1 MTDSQQHYLLII
13 NGKSAGNPALREA
26 VNDQRQAGMQ
36 ITVRATWEGGDAADI
51 AELSDAMGITH
62 VIACGGDGT
71 VSEVMNGLMR
81 LPHDRRPVL
90 GMVPLG
96 SANDFATSVGLP
108 LEPGAALASAR
119 TLRSYPIDVVR
130 VTAGA
135 KEESS
140 TSYYINMTT
149 GGFGAEIT
157 SSTPKT
163 LKRLLG
169 GGAYSLM
176 GALKAWRHR
185 SYRGTLHWDEKEE
198 SASLL
203 LLALGNGRQS
213 GGGQV
218 LGPRAKLD
226 DGRLDVL
233 LVKDFSSV
241 TELTKLISELQSFP
255 YEGRFVR
262 YFTTTQLKVT
272 TQAGDSPWP
281 LTLDGEARCY
291 DHFCAEVVPL
301 ALRVLLPED
310 CPLLTPSSKP

>member
-26 VNDQRQAGMQ
+26 VNEQRQAGML

-51 AELSDAMGITH
+51 AEQSSNMGITH

-81 LPHDRRPVL
+81 LPHDRRPAL
-90 GMVPLG
+90 GIVPLG

-108 LEPGAALASAR
+108 LEPGPALAAARALSA
-119 TLRSYPIDVVR
+119 YPIDVVR
-130 VTAGA
+130 VTAG
-135 KEESS
+135 EGGESS

-185 SYRGTLHWDEKEE
+185 SYRGTLHWGEREE
-198 SASLL
+198 STSLL

-233 LVKDFSSV
+233 LVKDFRSV

-255 YEGRFVR
+255 NNGRFVR

-301 ALRVLLPED
+301 ALRVLLPEE
-310 CPLLTPSSKP
+310 CPLLSSGNPP

>member
-13 NGKSAGNPALREA
+13 NGKSAGNPELREA
-26 VNDQRQAGMQ
+26 VDEQRKAGML

-51 AELSDAMGITH
+51 AEQSASMGITH

-81 LPHDRRPVL
+81 LAHDQRPAL
-90 GMVPLG
+90 GIVPLG

-108 LEPGAALASAR
+108 LEPGPALAVALSI
-119 TLRSYPIDVVR
+119 SSHPIDVVR
-130 VTAGA
+130 ITAGA
-135 KEESS
+135 SGEST
-140 TSYYINMTT
+140 TSYYMNMTT

-163 LKRLLG
+163 LKRMLG

-185 SYRGTLHWDEKEE
+185 SYRGTLHWDGKEQQT
-198 SASLL
+198 SLL

-218 LGPRAKLD
+218 LAPRAKLD

-233 LVKDFSSV
+233 LVKDFKSV
-241 TELTKLISELQSFP
+241 MELPKLISELQSFP
-255 YEGRFVR
+255 ADGRFVR
-262 YFTTTQLKVT
+262 YFTTSQLTVT
-272 TQAGDSPWP
+272 TQVEDPPWP

-291 DHFCAEVVPL
+291 DHYCAEVVPL
-301 ALRVLLPED
+301 ALRVLIPED
-310 CPLLTPSSKP
+310 CPLLSSSRQP

>member
-108 LEPGAALASAR
+108 LEPGAALAIAR

-213 GGGQV
+213 GGQV

-272 TQAGDSPWP
+272 TQTGDSPWP

>member
-1 MTDSQQHYLLII
+1 
-13 NGKSAGNPALREA
+13 
-26 VNDQRQAGMQ
+26 
-36 ITVRATWEGGDAADI
+36 
-51 AELSDAMGITH
+51 
-62 VIACGGDGT
+62 
-71 VSEVMNGLMR
+71 
-81 LPHDRRPVL
+81 
-90 GMVPLG
+90 
-96 SANDFATSVGLP
+96 
-108 LEPGAALASAR
+108 
-119 TLRSYPIDVVR
+119 
-130 VTAGA
+130 
-135 KEESS
+135 
-140 TSYYINMTT
+140 
-149 GGFGAEIT
+149 
-157 SSTPKT
+157 
-163 LKRLLG
+163 
-169 GGAYSLM
+169 M

>member
-1 MTDSQQHYLLII
+1 VTDSQQHYLLII

-108 LEPGAALASAR
+108 LEPGAALAIAR